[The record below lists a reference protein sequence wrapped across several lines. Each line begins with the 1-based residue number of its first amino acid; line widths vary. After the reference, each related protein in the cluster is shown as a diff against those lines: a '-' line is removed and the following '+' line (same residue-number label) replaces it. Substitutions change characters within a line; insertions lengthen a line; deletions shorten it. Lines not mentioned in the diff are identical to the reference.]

1 MNIFKRMTMVLALLL
16 SVIGADVC
24 AQEVVDSVWVDSI
37 EVDSVAL
44 AEEFK
49 SDYDSEEDKARMDS
63 CILARYVIVSK
74 NGKYGIY
81 DREKNDSVTAVD
93 MDYIEYSH
101 YFQPED
107 GMYFCYFYYEKGLQC
122 GKIGIN
128 MNDNTK
134 VEASADNPR
143 LMGKVEDFPV
153 IDSLISVRSYDI
165 LRECMTD
172 IDGIHGQVA
181 VIDARTSDVLAWG
194 ALENVEG
201 DIVYAPLLKR
211 LCSSETYMPFVAADC
226 LAQSKTSLE
235 DSVDTGQGIL
245 VLNDSVRIK
254 DHNWRRGGYG
264 VLTYRQALLNK
275 SRIGMYHAMMTLPD
289 GMDYWKYATDQTKNT
304 NAMELATVFNN
315 IFHLDSVNVSAERRS
330 NIREIA
336 IGMLKEGGIQHKRSP
351 KDVELAGV
359 YNVADDGTEQT
370 FTFVGSFPADKP
382 KYVVSMVVQR
392 KHKLPASPAM
402 VSDKVNELIEWLNK
416 K

>member
-1 MNIFKRMTMVLALLL
+1 
-16 SVIGADVC
+16 
-24 AQEVVDSVWVDSI
+24 
-37 EVDSVAL
+37 
-44 AEEFK
+44 
-49 SDYDSEEDKARMDS
+49 
-63 CILARYVIVSK
+63 
-74 NGKYGIY
+74 
-81 DREKNDSVTAVD
+81 
-93 MDYIEYSH
+93 
-101 YFQPED
+101 
-107 GMYFCYFYYEKGLQC
+107 
-122 GKIGIN
+122 

-134 VEASADNPR
+134 MEAFADNPR
-143 LMGKVEDFPV
+143 LVGKVEDFPA
-153 IDSLISVRSYDI
+153 IDSLISARSYDV
-165 LRECMTD
+165 LNDCMAA
-172 IDGIHGQVA
+172 IDGIQGQVA
-181 VIDARTSDVLAWG
+181 VIDARTSDVLTWG

-211 LCSSETYMPFVAADC
+211 LYSSETYMPFVAADC

-245 VLNDSVRIK
+245 VLNDSVRIS

-264 VLTYRQALLNK
+264 ILTYRQALLNK

-315 IFHLDSVNVSAERRS
+315 IFYLDSVNVSKERRG
-330 NIREIA
+330 NIRAIA
-336 IGMLKEGGIQHKRSP
+336 IEMFKERGIQHKRAP
-351 KDVELAGV
+351 KNVELAGV

-370 FTFVGSFPADKP
+370 FTFVGCFPAGKP
-382 KYVVSMVVQR
+382 KYAVSMVVQR

>member
-1 MNIFKRMTMVLALLL
+1 MTMVLALLL

-24 AQEVVDSVWVDSI
+24 AQEVVDSVWVDSV

-49 SDYDSEEDKARMDS
+49 SDYDSEEEKAEMDS
-63 CILARYVIVSK
+63 LIQACYVIVSM

-101 YFQPED
+101 YFQPKD
-107 GMYFCYFYYEKGLQC
+107 SMCFCYFYYEKGLKY

-134 VEASADNPR
+134 MEAFADNPR
-143 LMGKVEDFPV
+143 LVGKVEDFPA
-153 IDSLISVRSYDI
+153 IDSLISARSYDV
-165 LRECMTD
+165 LNDCMTA
-172 IDGIHGQVA
+172 IDGIQGQVA

-194 ALENVEG
+194 ALEQVEG

-226 LAQSKTSLE
+226 LAQSNTSLE
-235 DSVDTGQGIL
+235 DSIDTGQGIL
-245 VLNDSVRIK
+245 VLNDSVRIR

-264 VLTYRQALLNK
+264 MLTYRQALLNK

-289 GMDYWKYATDQTKNT
+289 GIEYWKYSTDQTKNT

-315 IFHLDSVNVSAERRS
+315 IFHLDSVNVSAERRG
-330 NIREIA
+330 NIRAIA
-336 IGMLKEGGIQHKRSP
+336 IGMFKEGGIQHKRAP

-370 FTFVGSFPADKP
+370 FTFVGCFPADKP
-382 KYVVSMVVQR
+382 KYAVSMVVLR

-402 VSDKVNELIEWLNK
+402 VSDRVNKLIEWLNNM
-416 K
+416 

>member
-1 MNIFKRMTMVLALLL
+1 MVLASLL

-24 AQEVVDSVWVDSI
+24 AQEVVDSVWVDSV
-37 EVDSVAL
+37 EVDSVAIS
-44 AEEFK
+44 EEFK
-49 SDYDSEEDKARMDS
+49 SDDDSEEDKARTDS
-63 CILARYVIVSK
+63 CIQARYVIVSM

-93 MDYIEYSH
+93 MDYIVYSH

-107 GMYFCYFYYEKGLQC
+107 SMCFCYFYYEKGLQC

-134 VEASADNPR
+134 MEAFADNPR
-143 LMGKVEDFPV
+143 LMGKVEEFPT
-153 IDSLISVRSYDI
+153 IDSLILARSYDV
-165 LRECMTD
+165 LSECMAA
-172 IDGIHGQVA
+172 IDGIRGQVA
-181 VIDARTSDVLAWG
+181 VIDASTSDVLAWG

-201 DIVYAPLLKR
+201 ATVAAPLLKR

-245 VLNDSVRIK
+245 VLNDSVQIR
-254 DHNWRRGGYG
+254 DHNWRKGGYE

-275 SRIGMYHAMMTLPD
+275 SRIGMYHAMMTLLD

-304 NAMELATVFNN
+304 NAMELAMVFNN
-315 IFHLDSVNVSAERRS
+315 IFHLDSVNVSAERRG
-330 NIREIA
+330 NIRAIA
-336 IGMLKEGGIQHKRSP
+336 IGMFKEGGIQHKRAP

-370 FTFVGSFPADKP
+370 FTFVSCFPADNP
-382 KYVVSMVVQR
+382 KYAVSMVVQK

-402 VSDKVNELIEWLNK
+402 VSDKVNKLIEWLNK

>member
-1 MNIFKRMTMVLALLL
+1 MRLSKRMTIVLVLLL
-16 SVIGADVC
+16 SAIGADVC
-24 AQEVVDSVWVDSI
+24 AQEVADSVWVDSV

-63 CILARYVIVSK
+63 LIQARYVIVSMI
-74 NGKYGIY
+74 GKYGIY

-101 YFQPED
+101 YFLPED
-107 GMYFCYFYYEKGLQC
+107 GMCFCYFYYEKGLQC

-134 VEASADNPR
+134 MEAFADNPR
-143 LMGKVEDFPV
+143 LVGKVEDFPA
-153 IDSLISVRSYDI
+153 IDSLISVRSYDV
-165 LRECMTD
+165 LSECMAA
-172 IDGIHGQVA
+172 IDGIKGQVA
-181 VIDARTSDVLAWG
+181 VIDARASDVLAWG

-201 DIVYAPLLKR
+201 PLLKR

-235 DSVDTGQGIL
+235 DSVDTEQGIL
-245 VLNDSVRIK
+245 VLNDSVRIR

-264 VLTYRQALLNK
+264 MLTYRQALLNK

-289 GMDYWKYATDQTKNT
+289 GMEYWRYSTDQTKNT

-315 IFHLDSVNVSAERRS
+315 IFHLDSVNVSKERRS
-330 NIREIA
+330 NIRAIA
-336 IGMLKEGGIQHKRSP
+336 IGMFKEGGIQHKREP
-351 KDVELAGV
+351 KNVELAGV

-370 FTFVGSFPADKP
+370 FTFIGCFPADKP
-382 KYVVSMVVQR
+382 KYAVSMVVLR

>member
-1 MNIFKRMTMVLALLL
+1 MRLSKRMTMVLALLL

-24 AQEVVDSVWVDSI
+24 AQEVADSVWVDSV

-44 AEEFK
+44 AEELK
-49 SDYDSEEDKARMDS
+49 SDYDSEEEKAEMDS
-63 CILARYVIVSK
+63 LIQARYVIVSM

-101 YFQPED
+101 YFQSED
-107 GMYFCYFYYEKGLQC
+107 SMCFCYFYYEKGLQC

-134 VEASADNPR
+134 MEAFADNPR
-143 LMGKVEDFPV
+143 LVGKVEDFPA
-153 IDSLISVRSYDI
+153 IDPLISERSYDV
-165 LRECMTD
+165 LSECMAA
-172 IDGIHGQVA
+172 IDGIKGQVA
-181 VIDARTSDVLAWG
+181 VIDAKTADVLAWG
-194 ALENVEG
+194 TLENVEG

-245 VLNDSVRIK
+245 VLNDSVRIS

-264 VLTYRQALLNK
+264 MLTYRQALLNK

-289 GMDYWKYATDQTKNT
+289 GMDYWKYATDLTKNT

-315 IFHLDSVNVSAERRS
+315 IFHMDSVNVSKERRG
-330 NIREIA
+330 NIRAIA
-336 IGMLKEGGIQHKRSP
+336 IGMFKEGGIQHKRAP

-370 FTFVGSFPADKP
+370 FTFVGCFPADKP
-382 KYVVSMVVQR
+382 KYAVSMVVQR

-402 VSDKVNELIEWLNK
+402 VSDKVNKLIEWLNK

>member
-1 MNIFKRMTMVLALLL
+1 MYKRMTMVLALLL

-24 AQEVVDSVWVDSI
+24 AQEVADSVWVDSV

-49 SDYDSEEDKARMDS
+49 SDYDSEEDRARMDS
-63 CILARYVIVSK
+63 LIQARYVIVSK

-81 DREKNDSVTAVD
+81 DSEKNDSVTAVD
-93 MDYIEYSH
+93 MDFIKYSH
-101 YFQPED
+101 YFQPENS
-107 GMYFCYFYYEKGLQC
+107 MCFCYFYYEKGLQC
-122 GKIGIN
+122 GKISIN

-134 VEASADNPR
+134 MEAFADNPR
-143 LMGKVEDFPV
+143 LVGKVEDFPA
-153 IDSLISVRSYDI
+153 IDSLISERIYDV
-165 LRECMTD
+165 LSDCMVD
-172 IDGIHGQVA
+172 IDGIQGQVA

-194 ALENVEG
+194 ALEDVEG
-201 DIVYAPLLKR
+201 DIVYVPLRKR
-211 LCSSETYMPFVAADC
+211 FCSAENLLPFAAADC

-235 DSVDTGQGIL
+235 DNVDTGQGIL
-245 VLNDSVRIK
+245 VLNDIVRIL

-264 VLTYRQALLNK
+264 MLTYKQALLNK

-289 GMDYWKYATDQTKNT
+289 GMDYWRYSTDQTKNT

-315 IFHLDSVNVSAERRS
+315 IFHLDSVNVSAERRG
-330 NIREIA
+330 NIRAIA
-336 IGMLKEGGIQHKRSP
+336 IGMFKEGGIQHKRAP
-351 KDVELAGV
+351 KDVELAGG

-370 FTFVGSFPADKP
+370 FTFVGCFPADKP
-382 KYVVSMVVQR
+382 KYAVSMVVLR

-402 VSDKVNELIEWLNK
+402 VSDKVNELIEWLIK

>member
-1 MNIFKRMTMVLALLL
+1 MRLSKRMTMVLALLL

-24 AQEVVDSVWVDSI
+24 AQEVADSVWVDSV

-44 AEEFK
+44 DEEFK
-49 SDYDSEEDKARMDS
+49 SDYDTEEDRARMDS
-63 CILARYVIVSK
+63 CIQTRYVIVSK

-93 MDYIEYSH
+93 MDNIEYSH

-107 GMYFCYFYYEKGLQC
+107 GMSFCYFYYEKGLQC

-134 VEASADNPR
+134 MEAFADNPR
-143 LMGKVEDFPV
+143 LVGKQEEFPA
-153 IDSLISVRSYDI
+153 IDSLVSAHCYEVLS
-165 LRECMTD
+165 ECMTA
-172 IDGIHGQVA
+172 IDGIQGQVA

-194 ALENVEG
+194 ALEQVEG

-226 LAQSKTSLE
+226 LAQSNTSLE
-235 DSVDTGQGIL
+235 DSIDTGQGIL
-245 VLNDSVRIK
+245 VLNDSVRIR

-264 VLTYRQALLNK
+264 MLTYRQALLNK

-315 IFHLDSVNVSAERRS
+315 IFHLDSVNVSAERRG
-330 NIREIA
+330 NIRAIA
-336 IGMLKEGGIQHKRSP
+336 IGMFKEGGIQHKRAP

-370 FTFVGSFPADKP
+370 FTFVGCFPADKP
-382 KYVVSMVVQR
+382 KYAVSMVVQR

>member
-1 MNIFKRMTMVLALLL
+1 
-16 SVIGADVC
+16 
-24 AQEVVDSVWVDSI
+24 
-37 EVDSVAL
+37 
-44 AEEFK
+44 
-49 SDYDSEEDKARMDS
+49 
-63 CILARYVIVSK
+63 
-74 NGKYGIY
+74 
-81 DREKNDSVTAVD
+81 
-93 MDYIEYSH
+93 
-101 YFQPED
+101 
-107 GMYFCYFYYEKGLQC
+107 
-122 GKIGIN
+122 

-134 VEASADNPR
+134 MEAFADNPR
-143 LMGKVEDFPV
+143 LVGKHEEFPA
-153 IDSLISVRSYDI
+153 IDSLILVRSYDV
-165 LRECMTD
+165 LSDCMAA
-172 IDGIHGQVA
+172 IDGIQGQVA

-235 DSVDTGQGIL
+235 DSVDTGHGIL
-245 VLNDSVRIK
+245 VLNDSVQIR
-254 DHNWRRGGYG
+254 DHNWRKGGYE

-304 NAMELATVFNN
+304 NAMELAMVFNN
-315 IFHLDSVNVSAERRS
+315 IFHLDSVNVSAERRG
-330 NIREIA
+330 NIRAIA
-336 IGMLKEGGIQHKRSP
+336 IGMFKKGGIQHKRAP

-370 FTFVGSFPADKP
+370 FTFVGCFPADKP
-382 KYVVSMVVQR
+382 KYAVSMVVQR

>member
-1 MNIFKRMTMVLALLL
+1 MRLSKRMTMVLALLL

-24 AQEVVDSVWVDSI
+24 AQEVADSVW
-37 EVDSVAL
+37 VDSVAL

-63 CILARYVIVSK
+63 LIQARYVIVVK

-107 GMYFCYFYYEKGLQC
+107 GMRFCYFYYEKGLQC

-134 VEASADNPR
+134 MEAYADNPI
-143 LMGKVEDFPV
+143 LVGKVEDFPA
-153 IDSLISVRSYDI
+153 IDSLISARSYDV
-165 LRECMTD
+165 LSECMAD
-172 IDGIHGQVA
+172 IDGIQGQVA
-181 VIDARTSDVLAWG
+181 VIDARTSNVLAWG
-194 ALENVEG
+194 ALENIEG

-226 LAQSKTSLE
+226 LAQSKTSLK
-235 DSVDTGQGIL
+235 DSVDTGQGIF
-245 VLNDSVRIK
+245 VLKDSVRIR

-264 VLTYRQALLNK
+264 ILTYRQALLNK

-315 IFHLDSVNVSAERRS
+315 IFHLDSVNVSAERRG
-330 NIREIA
+330 NIRAIA
-336 IGMLKEGGIQHKRSP
+336 IEMFNEGGIQHKRAP
-351 KDVELAGV
+351 KDVELAGM

-370 FTFVGSFPADKP
+370 FTFVGCFPADKP
-382 KYVVSMVVQR
+382 KYAVSMVVQR
-392 KHKLPASPAM
+392 KHKLPASPAK
-402 VSDKVNELIEWLNK
+402 VSEKVNELIEWLNK

>member
-1 MNIFKRMTMVLALLL
+1 MRLSKRMTMVLALLL

-24 AQEVVDSVWVDSI
+24 AQEVADSVWVDSV
-37 EVDSVAL
+37 EVDSAAL

-49 SDYDSEEDKARMDS
+49 SDYDSEEDKARKDS
-63 CILARYVIVSK
+63 LIQARYVIVSM

-107 GMYFCYFYYEKGLQC
+107 GMCFCYFYYEKELQC

-134 VEASADNPR
+134 MEAFADNPR
-143 LMGKVEDFPV
+143 LVGKVEDFPA
-153 IDSLISVRSYDI
+153 IDSLISARSYDV
-165 LRECMTD
+165 LSECMAA
-172 IDGIHGQVA
+172 IDGIQGQVA
-181 VIDARTSDVLAWG
+181 IIDARTSDVLTWG

-226 LAQSKTSLE
+226 LAQSNTSLE

-245 VLNDSVRIK
+245 VLNDSVRIR

-264 VLTYRQALLNK
+264 MLTYRQALLNK

-304 NAMELATVFNN
+304 NALELATVFNN
-315 IFHLDSVNVSAERRS
+315 IFHLDSVNVSAERRG
-330 NIREIA
+330 NIRAIA
-336 IGMLKEGGIQHKRSP
+336 IGMFKEGGIQHKRAP

-370 FTFVGSFPADKP
+370 FTFVGCFPADKP
-382 KYVVSMVVQR
+382 KYAVSMVVLR